1 MPASG
6 LLDFLRLSFLD
17 MAQFI
22 AHQRKLLLNLVIIN
36 EAKFVAV
43 KKSVSLL
50 ISAKKGVF
58 ETLNFKIFQLSSS
71 NQIRACRGFFPDSS
85 AGKRR
90 KSFNRPVKKFTH
102 SMNV

>member
-50 ISAKKGVF
+50 ISAKK
-58 ETLNFKIFQLSSS
+58 
-71 NQIRACRGFFPDSS
+71 RGFRDTQLQNIS
-85 AGKRR
+85 ALIKQ
-90 KSFNRPVKKFTH
+90 SN
-102 SMNV
+102 